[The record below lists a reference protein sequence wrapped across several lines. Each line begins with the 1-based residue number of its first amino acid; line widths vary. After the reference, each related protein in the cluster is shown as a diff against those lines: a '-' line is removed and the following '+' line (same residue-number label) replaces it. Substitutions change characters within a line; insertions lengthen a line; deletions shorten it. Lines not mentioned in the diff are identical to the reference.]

1 MMNSLAP
8 HSDLQGFYHS
18 DTTWLSLTSKSD
30 KPDTSTGHNGQQVSI
45 IININRIIQ
54 HLSCAKRAVF
64 LGLFV
69 VSQHST
75 FTQVSIFIRINTGS
89 VEKEKQVL
97 KFTLPP
103 LLWRSHNTVSQS
115 SSPTTQTQRLHPFV
129 SEWAVKLRTE
139 VSRIQC

>member
-45 IININRIIQ
+45 VININRIIQ

-103 LLWRSHNTVSQS
+103 LL
-115 SSPTTQTQRLHPFV
+115 
-129 SEWAVKLRTE
+129 
-139 VSRIQC
+139 